1 MDSRRAA
8 PTLGIV
14 ASLLLV
20 VLVAVPYFVVE
31 NAGAVRSY
39 YGAGALTP
47 WASALMALVAVIVF
61 AAGRE
66 GRSDPDTAAGAAVG
80 LGVVTVLVAVVWAV
94 SVPADVPLQLTTDRS
109 LLGPLT
115 TATVIEY
122 HRWVVAAVSVLPGA
136 AAAWYARA
144 LRLF

>member
-8 PTLGIV
+8 PSLGIV

-20 VLVAVPYFVVE
+20 LLVAVPYFVVE
-31 NAGAVRSY
+31 EARLVSSY

-66 GRSDPDTAAGAAVG
+66 GRTDPDTAAGAAVG
-80 LGVVTVLVAVVWAV
+80 LGVVTALVAVVWAV
-94 SVPADVPLQLTTDRS
+94 TVPADVPLQLTTDRPI
-109 LLGPLT
+109 LGPLT
-115 TATVIEY
+115 SATVLEY
-122 HRWVVAAVSVLPGA
+122 HRWALAVVSVLPAA
-136 AAAWYARA
+136 AAAWYAKA

>member
-8 PTLGIV
+8 PTFGIV
-14 ASLLLV
+14 ASLLVVVAVVVPYLV
-20 VLVAVPYFVVE
+20 VEDAAAVAT
-31 NAGAVRSY
+31 Y

-47 WASALMALVAVIVF
+47 FAAAMMALVAVIVF

-66 GRSDPDTAAGAAVG
+66 DRTEPETAAGAAVG
-80 LGVVTVLVAVVWAV
+80 LGVVGLLVAVVWAV
-94 SVPADVPLQLTTDRS
+94 TVPADVPLQLTTDRPI
-109 LLGPLT
+109 LGPLT

-122 HRWVVAAVSVLPGA
+122 HRWALALAAVLPFA
-136 AAAWYARA
+136 AAAWYAKA

>member
-39 YGAGALTP
+39 YDAGALTP

-66 GRSDPDTAAGAAVG
+66 GRTDPDTAAGAAVG
-80 LGVVTVLVAVVWAV
+80 LGVVTALVAVVWAV
-94 SVPADVPLQLTTDRS
+94 SVPADVPLQLTTDRP

-115 TATVIEY
+115 TARVIEY
-122 HRWVVAAVSVLPGA
+122 HRWALAAVSALPVA
-136 AAAWYARA
+136 AAAWYARS

>member
-20 VLVAVPYFVVE
+20 VVVAVPYFVVE
-31 NAGAVRSY
+31 NTGAVRTY
-39 YGAGALTP
+39 YGAGTLTP

-66 GRSDPDTAAGAAVG
+66 DRTDPETAAGAALG
-80 LGVVTVLVAVVWAV
+80 LGVVILLVALVWAV
-94 SVPADVPLQLTTDRS
+94 TIPIDVPLQLTTDRP

-122 HRWVVAAVSVLPGA
+122 HRWVTALVAALPLA